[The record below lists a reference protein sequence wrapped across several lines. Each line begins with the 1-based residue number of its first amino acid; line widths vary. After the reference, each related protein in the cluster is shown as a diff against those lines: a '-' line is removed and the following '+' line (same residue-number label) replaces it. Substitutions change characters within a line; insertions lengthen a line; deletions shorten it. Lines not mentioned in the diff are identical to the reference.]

1 MKLVASNCATRTD
14 RCRTLR
20 SSLASALLISGIGV
34 PVNALAADAATQAP
48 VQMTG
53 PDIIVYAPQYLSGI
67 QPERDLDEESIA
79 GYDESTID
87 GLLGE
92 IQSELG
98 EDGEP
103 PLILVNGERVN
114 DLEEIGGLP
123 VEALR
128 NVKVLPRGSAVRAGG
143 TSTQRLVNLTLKS
156 KVRSATLLAAHR
168 IATDGDWNAER
179 GEAILTYI
187 EGAKR
192 VNVTFRVRD
201 ESSLLES
208 ERDILQPEPSRPFAQ
223 SGNVVG
229 FPDTSAEID
238 PLLSAAA
245 GQTVFV
251 TPVPAMSNPGLA
263 DFVDGAN
270 IPATTDLG
278 QFRTLRPDSR
288 VYDFNATA
296 ATRLAPWLT
305 SNATIRLSRSDRRSQ
320 RGLPSALFVLP
331 ATNLFSPFSTDVG
344 LAYYGPNPLE
354 TRSSRDSG
362 EAIAT
367 LNGRFGQWR
376 SNFNARHAESKDDTR
391 NERQGIFGTI
401 PLADTVDPFGNDL
414 FALVPIRTDRAKA
427 RTIINSAQLSATGPL
442 AKLPAGELQTTLEGI
457 FLDTRLKSTS
467 DFSGIVQQRRHH
479 RSEWSIRAAADIPIA
494 SSANG
499 FLPEL
504 GELFATAEAGLVDY
518 SDAGTLDRYA
528 LGLTW
533 EPSPRLR
540 LRGEWSE
547 IESPASIQAIGNPII
562 VTSAVRAFDPLS
574 GETVDVT
581 QLTGGNP
588 DLDHEKTRIWRLS
601 GLLTLV
607 PRLNLQL
614 NAEYTDTDEQNFISS
629 VPEASAA
636 VMLAFPDRFIRDL
649 EGTLT
654 TIDLRPVNFDSHRE
668 KRLRYGLSM
677 NADLTSGAQL
687 TVRQRPASE
696 GESDEDDTADQ
707 PRAAASA
714 SRAARLVRVQL
725 TANHSIVFKDEI
737 DIRPGLGSVDL
748 LEGGAIGIAGGRVR
762 HQLDGTAA
770 LTSSGLGLRLG
781 VTWRGKYTLESRIG
795 GVTDTLHFSPILAVN
810 LKAFADLRR
819 FMPNDGWVRGTRVSL
834 NILNAMNDRQEV
846 HDSGGNTPLQ
856 YQPGYRDPIGRTIEL
871 ELRKVF

>member
-1 MKLVASNCATRTD
+1 
-14 RCRTLR
+14 
-20 SSLASALLISGIGV
+20 LLSGIAAPAG
-34 PVNALAADAATQAP
+34 ALGADAAAQSPAE
-48 VQMTG
+48 VSGQEIVVYG
-53 PDIIVYAPQYLSGI
+53 PTYLSSI
-67 QPERDLDEESIA
+67 QPERDLNEESIA
-79 GYDESTID
+79 GYDESTVD
-87 GLLGE
+87 GLLAE

-98 EDGEP
+98 EEGEQ

-114 DLEEIGGLP
+114 DLQEIGGLP

-143 TSTQRLVNLTLKS
+143 TSTQRLINLTLKS
-156 KVRSATLLAAHR
+156 KVRSATLLLAHR
-168 IATDGDWNAER
+168 VSTEGDWNADR
-179 GEAILTYI
+179 GEAILTYV

-201 ESSLLES
+201 ETDLLES
-208 ERDILQPEPSRPFAQ
+208 ERGIIQPDPSRPFAQ

-229 FPDTSAEID
+229 FPDTSGEID

-251 TPVPAMSNPGLA
+251 TPVPDAASPTLA

-270 IPATTDLG
+270 IAAVTDLG
-278 QFRTLRPDSR
+278 RFRTLRPDAR
-288 VYDFNATA
+288 FYDLNGTFAMP
-296 ATRLAPWLT
+296 LAPWLT
-305 SNATIRLSRSDRRSQ
+305 SSATIRLSRSDRRSK

-331 ATNLFSPFSTDVG
+331 DTNIFSPFSTDVG
-344 LAYYGPNPLE
+344 LTFYGPEPLR
-354 TRSSRDSG
+354 TRSRRDSG
-362 EAIAT
+362 EAIVT

-376 SNFNARHAESKDDTR
+376 SNFNARHSESKDDTHT
-391 NERQGIFGTI
+391 ERQSVFGTI
-401 PLADTVDPFGNDL
+401 PLNDTTDPFSGDL
-414 FALVPIRTDRAKA
+414 FALVPIRTDRATA
-427 RTIINSAQLSATGPL
+427 RTIVNSAQLSATGPL
-442 AKLPAGELQTTLEGI
+442 AKLPAGELQATVEGL

-467 DFSGIVQQRRHH
+467 DFSGIVQRRHH
-479 RSEWSIRAAADIPIA
+479 HRSQWSIRASADIPIA

-504 GELFATAEAGLVDY
+504 GELSATADAGLDDY

-533 EPSPRLR
+533 EPRPGLLR

-547 IESPASIQAIGNPII
+547 IESPASIQTIGNPII
-562 VTSAVRAFDPLS
+562 VTSGVRAFDPLT

-588 DLDHEKTRIWRLS
+588 DLDPEKTRIWRLS

-614 NAEYTDTDEQNFISS
+614 NAEFTDTNERNFISS

-649 EGTLT
+649 DGTLT

-677 NADLTSGAQL
+677 NAVIAGGAQSP
-687 TVRQRPASE
+687 VRPRPAAD
-696 GESDEDDTADQ
+696 GDAGDEEA
-707 PRAAASA
+707 PREQATPASIG
-714 SRAARLVRVQL
+714 SGRPLRLQL
-725 TANHSIVFKDEI
+725 SANHSIVFEDEI

-748 LEGGAIGIAGGRVR
+748 LDGGAIGIAGGRVR
-762 HQLDGTAA
+762 HQLDGTAS

-781 VTWRGKYTLESRIG
+781 VSWRGKYTLESRIG
-795 GVTDTLHFSPILAVN
+795 GVSDTLRFSPVLAIN
-810 LKAFADLRR
+810 LRAFADLRR
-819 FMPNDGWVRGTRVSL
+819 FLPDEAWARGARVSL
-834 NILNAMNDRQEV
+834 NILNATNDRQEV
-846 HDSGGNTPLQ
+846 RDSAGNSPLQ
-856 YQPGYRDPIGRTIEL
+856 YQPGYRDPLGRTVEL